1 MSFSA
6 SGLSTEEMESASSV
20 SSECRRGLR
29 LFRCAVFRWQMGSS
43 TSSEITRSSSSTLA
57 TPLRAF
63 ISRAEA
69 APSRLPVLPVT
80 TRPSG
85 STMAPAGAPVVS
97 SFSSAAERAG
107 ERLGV
112 MAALFISRSIFS
124 NAASPLP
131 VRLSSSAVA
140 K

>member
-1 MSFSA
+1 
-6 SGLSTEEMESASSV
+6 
-20 SSECRRGLR
+20 
-29 LFRCAVFRWQMGSS
+29 MGSS
-43 TSSEITRSSSSTLA
+43 TSSEMTFSWSSTSA
-57 TPLRAF
+57 TPFRAF
-63 ISRAEA
+63 ISSAEA
-69 APSRLPVLPVT
+69 APSKFPVLPVT

-112 MAALFISRSIFS
+112 MAALFMRRSIFS
-124 NAASPLP
+124 SAASPLP
-131 VRLSSSAVA
+131 VRFSSSAVA